1 MIVAI
6 TGGTGFI
13 GRHLIVRHCSRGD
26 QVRYLTRKQ
35 PLRDIDGATAFV
47 GDLRSSEPVLRE
59 FARGADVL
67 YHCAA
72 ELRNEAAMHSTN
84 VLGTTNLMAVAVG
97 EVGRWVHLSSTGVY
111 GRQLR
116 ENIDEETAVNPG
128 NAYEVSKMASD
139 KLLIEAAEYR
149 HFPCAVLRPSNVYGT
164 DMPNQSLYQL
174 IRMID
179 RGLYFFIGKPG
190 AVANY
195 VHVENVVDAL
205 LLCATGKLPGNGRT
219 YIVSDH
225 RKLEDFVAIVA
236 RALGKATPGLR
247 LPVSLVRA
255 VAMVAGR
262 IPGFP
267 LSPSRVDALT
277 DRTVYCVDRIRTEL
291 GYENRISMEAGL
303 SELAR
308 HWKTRSRDA

>member
-35 PLRDIDGATAFV
+35 PLRGVDSAIAFV

-84 VLGTTNLMAVAVG
+84 VLGTTNLMAAAIG

-116 ENIDEETAVNPG
+116 EDIDEDTAVNPG
-128 NAYEVSKMASD
+128 NAYEISKMASERQ
-139 KLLIEAAEYR
+139 LVEAAE
-149 HFPCAVLRPSNVYGT
+149 HQNFPGVVLRASNVYGT

-205 LLCATGKLPGNGRT
+205 LLCATEKLPCNGRT

-236 RALGKATPGLR
+236 RALDKAPPGLR
-247 LPVSLVRA
+247 LPKSLVRA

-308 HWKTRSRDA
+308 HWKTRPRDA